1 MNTCNKCQG
10 KFTWAKPYTGDKVP
24 SGDNP
29 CTCDNHSA
37 APKPAGAPRVEVP
50 IEQIVAEIIAIKGTM
65 VVDVTPIN
73 TNIDGTTSTQ
83 GEAQIMPAQM
93 TPEMVEGIWK
103 FAISRKMSR

>member
-29 CTCDNHSA
+29 CTCDGSSSV
-37 APKPAGAPRVEVP
+37 PKSTGAPRVEVP
-50 IEQIVAEIIAIKGTM
+50 IEQIVAEIQAIRGTFSNK
-65 VVDVTPIN
+65 DSEGAI
-73 TNIDGTTSTQ
+73 IDIYES
-83 GEAQIMPAQM
+83 AAM
-93 TPEMVEGIWK
+93 TEGIWK

>member
-24 SGDNP
+24 AGDNP
-29 CTCDNHSA
+29 CTCDAHPVAS
-37 APKPAGAPRVEVP
+37 KPTATPRVEVP

-65 VVDVTPIN
+65 AKISNDIQADRLDEP
-73 TNIDGTTSTQ
+73 D
-83 GEAQIMPAQM
+83 M
-93 TPEMVEGIWK
+93 TPEMIEGIWK